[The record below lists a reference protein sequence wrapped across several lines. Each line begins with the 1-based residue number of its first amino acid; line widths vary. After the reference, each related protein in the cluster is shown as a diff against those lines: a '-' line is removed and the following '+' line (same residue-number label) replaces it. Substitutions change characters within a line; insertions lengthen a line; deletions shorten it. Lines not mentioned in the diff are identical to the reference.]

1 MSKEDHEYT
10 ADERTALDALTPK
23 MRGFTLDW
31 LEHGSPKQAMIDNY
45 AVDPENKR
53 LAQKGYD
60 KLKNPKI
67 AHAIEVLRQ
76 GIQERTEITL
86 DSLVGELANIINDN
100 AEIRKRAINLALNG
114 SMSDKLVLR
123 RLDRLTAL
131 DSSAQSIAAVKQL
144 SRMLGFE
151 APKGGGN
158 TTNNLIQIN
167 VIRASE

>member
-1 MSKEDHEYT
+1 MRKEDHEYT

-31 LEHGSPKQAMIDNY
+31 LDHGSPKRAMIDNY

-53 LAQKGYD
+53 LAQKGHD

-67 AHAIEVLRQ
+67 ANAIEVLRRGMQ
-76 GIQERTEITL
+76 KRTEVTL
-86 DSLVGELANIINDN
+86 DGLVGELVDIVNDN
-100 AEIRKRAINLALNG
+100 AEVRKAAINLALNG
-114 SMSDKLVLR
+114 DLSNKLTLR
-123 RLDRLTAL
+123 RVDRLTAL

-167 VIRASE
+167 VIRHGK